1 MTHTRQIPDKA
12 HTGLSLFIERL
23 NGKLPPKAFFLLG
36 AVIVLLSVPA
46 ALDMTPRPLPLL
58 EGQIAP
64 ADITADSSFIY
75 RNAEATR
82 ARQDLAR
89 KMQPLVLDLV
99 TLSPERMRER
109 LQDVFLAANNAFTP
123 EEKEILRKDLAKS
136 LDMELDDEDITA
148 LASNS
153 LQAAAM
159 QKMLPLMEKTVNS
172 GVLPELS
179 VLGAYPGGALV
190 RNLDT
195 GEERLILNSFEI
207 PDVKRLELSL
217 SQEINRLG
225 LPTGQ
230 KRLLGLIFSAYIR
243 PTLIPNFEATKVR
256 ADAMAAQVFPV
267 VQRVQRGEIILRRG
281 ESVSLE
287 QQHKIQVY
295 IQNKGERFNT
305 KAFLGTALFGLL
317 ISVGLLFSP
326 SANQGASMVN
336 KDFIF
341 LASLLLIFALLAK
354 GLAVHGAQI
363 AETSAKFLPES
374 LTFAMPIAGA
384 ASLSAQIFSARRYLV
399 TGLLLSLFCTVMT
412 GAGMAIFLFYFLSA
426 MLGTWLTYRNTSRS
440 DVVWSMLPLTVG
452 LTSMWAAAT
461 MIQGGAHTRYLSEV
475 IALLGG
481 GVFFSMLVTFA
492 LTPLVEIAFGYTT
505 RFRLME
511 LLNLEQPLLQ
521 DLVLSAPGTYH
532 HSLIVSNMC
541 EAGAKRIGAQALLCK
556 VAALYHDIGKAPKA
570 GYFIENQA
578 DDDNPHDRLTPSMSA
593 LILISHVK
601 QGIEL
606 ARRHRL
612 GREVTDIMGQHHG
625 TSLIQ
630 YFYNK
635 AQGLIDAPPP
645 EEDDFRYPGPKP
657 QSREAAIVMLADI
670 AEASA
675 RTLDDP
681 SPQRLLQHIDGVMK
695 NTYASGQLDEC
706 TLTLRDLHDLT
717 DSFYQVLRGQH
728 HHRINYP
735 GPDAGNGKR
744 AKC

>member
-1 MTHTRQIPDKA
+1 MSRIRQIPDRA
-12 HTGLSLFIERL
+12 RTGFSLLIESL
-23 NGKLPPKAFFLLG
+23 NRKLPPKAFFLLCS
-36 AVIVLLSVPA
+36 VIVLLSVPA
-46 ALDMTPRPLPLL
+46 AMDLTPRPLPLM

-99 TLSPERMRER
+99 TLPPDRMRAR
-109 LQDVFLAANNAFTP
+109 MQDMFLDANNSFAP
-123 EEKEILRKDLAKS
+123 EEKESLRQNLSKVLGV
-136 LDMELDDEDITA
+136 ELDGADVAA

-159 QKMLPLMEKTVNS
+159 QNILPVMEKTLNS

-179 VLGAYPGGALV
+179 VLGDYPGGALV

-207 PDVKRLELSL
+207 PDTRRLELVL

-225 LPTGQ
+225 LPNEQ
-230 KRLLGLIFSAYIR
+230 KRLLGLVFSAYIK
-243 PTLIPNFEATKVR
+243 PTLMPNFEATTVR
-256 ADAMAAQVFPV
+256 ADALAAQVFPV
-267 VQRVQRGEIILRRG
+267 VQRVQRGEIILRKG
-281 ESVSLE
+281 ERVSLE
-287 QQHKIQVY
+287 QQHKIQIY
-295 IQNKGERFNT
+295 LQNKGERFNT

-317 ISVGLLFSP
+317 ISAGLLFSP

-341 LASLLLIFALLAK
+341 LASLLLIFSLLAK

-363 AETSAKFLPES
+363 AETSAKFIPES

-384 ASLSAQIFSARRYLV
+384 ASLSAQLFYARRYLV
-399 TGLLLSLFCTVMT
+399 TGLLLSLFCTVMA

-426 MLGTWLTYRNTSRS
+426 MLGTWLTYRNASRS

-452 LTSMWAAAT
+452 LLFMWAAAT
-461 MIQGGAHTRYLSEV
+461 MVQGGAHIRYFSEV
-475 IALLGG
+475 VALLGG

-492 LTPLVEIAFGYTT
+492 LTPLVEIVFGYTT

-521 DLVLSAPGTYH
+521 ELMLSAPGTYH
-532 HSLIVSNMC
+532 HSLVVSNMC

-570 GYFIENQA
+570 VYFIENQT

-593 LILISHVK
+593 LVLISHVK

-630 YFYNK
+630 YFYSK

-645 EEDDFRYPGPKP
+645 EEADFRYPGPKP

-675 RTLDDP
+675 RTLNDP

-717 DSFYQVLRGQH
+717 DSFNQVLRGQH

-735 GPDAGNGKR
+735 GPDTGNGKR
-744 AKC
+744 GKG